1 MSTAI
6 MTATTEPTPGTTPVR
21 ERRDVRRTFA
31 QARAAMLIGDIP
43 ANSVAVRHLVAVQ
56 VAQAYTPGTKP
67 ASSCPDNS
75 DVDRIW
81 WRISCVPMTDRE
93 LRITL
98 KLAQKFYRTRRQR
111 HETRALRLRS
121 RHSAWINIPGR
132 GLGAYLP
139 MPRISYR
146 DGPVCQT
153 VDILDYVPP
162 TPEQPHILVCAIV
175 RVPHSVDS
183 RYPYPYWALG
193 SRDVKPAVIDTRAMT
208 ITSRWGTYPICRRA
222 LPAVAG
228 HAPHIGRYRSHVRD
242 SLRRLTRIE
251 AYLKRSE

>member
-6 MTATTEPTPGTTPVR
+6 MTAATEPTPGTTPVR

-56 VAQAYTPGTKP
+56 VAQARAPGTEP
-67 ASSCPDNS
+67 VSFCPGNR

-81 WRISCVPMTDRE
+81 RRISCVPMTDRE

-111 HETRALRLRS
+111 HETRALPLRS
-121 RHSAWINIPGR
+121 RHSAWIDIPR
-132 GLGAYLP
+132 LGAYFP
-139 MPRISYR
+139 MPRISYQ
-146 DGPVCQT
+146 DGPVRQT
-153 VDILDYVPP
+153 ADILAYVPP
-162 TPEQPHILVCAIV
+162 TPEQPHILVCTIV
-175 RVPHSVDS
+175 QVPYLVDC
-183 RYPYPYWALG
+183 RYPYRSVM

-208 ITSRWGTYPICRRA
+208 ITSLNGTYPICRRA

-228 HAPHIGRYRSHVRD
+228 HAPHIGRYRGYLQD

-251 AYLKRSE
+251 AYLKRSK